1 MKDIKYDAI
10 TGLVPAIIQDVNTS
24 QVLMLG
30 YMNAESLKI
39 TLESGF
45 VTFYSRSRQ
54 ELWKKGETSGNFLHF
69 ISYATDCDGDTLLIK
84 ANPDGPTCH
93 TGSYT
98 CWNEA
103 KLEPKNV
110 KDEEAKESGCCK
122 ENKNEN
128 ISSLAFLTKLESVI
142 KQRRT
147 QSPEVSYT
155 ARLFSKGINKIAQKV
170 GEEAVEVVIEAKDE
184 NDDLFLNEAADLVFH
199 LMVLLEAKNKSLGD
213 VVEVLKGRAK

>member
-1 MKDIKYDAI
+1 MPELIIIAAI
-10 TGLVPAIIQDVNTS
+10 DENNGLGFKNHLLCHLHDD
-24 QVLMLG
+24 
-30 YMNAESLKI
+30 LK
-39 TLESGF
+39 
-45 VTFYSRSRQ
+45 
-54 ELWKKGETSGNFLHF
+54 NFKHL
-69 ISYATDCDGDTLLIK
+69 TNG
-84 ANPDGPTCH
+84 H
-93 TGSYT
+93 TVVMGRKT

-103 KLEPKNV
+103 KFEPKNV

-122 ENKNEN
+122 ENQNEN